1 MPAIVN
7 TSPIINSKELSYKEM
22 IKQLAAQTINKPYG
36 DIPPLTK
43 RKKKKEPTMRR
54 RMSHIEDWIMVDS
67 KESLPDEQ
75 ELLSTDDFFLTHVL
89 PLHMPP
95 PSLSEITKQN
105 VLLGRSLTTTQSC
118 TITTSPPLLAN
129 TDQELWNETIAK
141 LKKSLLIS
149 PQQQQPSPSKLPLK
163 VKHRRRSEATTQPRF
178 NPLTNTYTRDTRSN
192 SDHLRIIS
200 AELNMMRSRKLL
212 SPLKPRGFL
221 PRRKDVFIRGTC
233 RKVSPLVFEIN

>member
-105 VLLGRSLTTTQSC
+105 VLLGRSLTTT
-118 TITTSPPLLAN
+118 
-129 TDQELWNETIAK
+129 
-141 LKKSLLIS
+141 
-149 PQQQQPSPSKLPLK
+149 
-163 VKHRRRSEATTQPRF
+163 
-178 NPLTNTYTRDTRSN
+178 
-192 SDHLRIIS
+192 
-200 AELNMMRSRKLL
+200 
-212 SPLKPRGFL
+212 
-221 PRRKDVFIRGTC
+221 
-233 RKVSPLVFEIN
+233 